1 MYWIFPKIYETPKNM
16 SGDEPDPTL
25 RHIMFKWRKLPKK
38 KISDANSTQGILF
51 KGAADSKLGDI
62 SMMG

>member
-1 MYWIFPKIYETPKNM
+1 M